1 MKQRI
6 WLVPQKQQYCN
17 NTTWVWLLL
26 SWGQLFRFDL
36 SLMLLIAWSRCPPF
50 GYVFKTLLN
59 MTRLG
64 TPKCKNMAS
73 RCFLL
78 SSTNKQIV
86 FLVIWPGT
94 AKQGHTCAGKVNL
107 IQLLICPVPYMS
119 ITREGALLIS
129 ILHVL
134 AMSFRDT
141 FPNQVSLR
149 KVLLNNVLHSL
160 HSLHSWH
167 SWERHV
173 APLRVSPAHI

>member
-1 MKQRI
+1 MRQRI
-6 WLVPQKQQYCN
+6 WLVPQQQYCN

-26 SWGQLFRFDL
+26 SCGQLFRFDL
-36 SLMLLIAWSRCPPF
+36 SLMLLIAWSRCPPL
-50 GYVFKTLLN
+50 GYLFKTCMN
-59 MTRLG
+59 MTRQG

-94 AKQGHTCAGKVNL
+94 VKQGHTCAGKVNL

-134 AMSFRDT
+134 AMSFRDAL
-141 FPNQVSLR
+141 PNQVSLT

-160 HSLHSWH
+160 HPLHPLHSW
-167 SWERHV
+167 EPHV

>member
-1 MKQRI
+1 MRHRI
-6 WLVPQKQQYCN
+6 WSVPQQQYCN

-26 SWGQLFRFDL
+26 SWEQLFRFDL

-64 TPKCKNMAS
+64 TPRCKVMAS

-86 FLVIWPGT
+86 FLVLWPGT
-94 AKQGHTCAGKVNL
+94 AKQGNTCAGKVNL
-107 IQLLICPVPYMS
+107 IQLLICPIPYMS

-129 ILHVL
+129 ILLLSTRLV
-134 AMSFRDT
+134 SNFRYT
-141 FPNQVSLR
+141 WKVPSLI
-149 KVLLNNVLHSL
+149 LLPSIPKLSQGRL
-160 HSLHSWH
+160 FT
-167 SWERHV
+167 
-173 APLRVSPAHI
+173 SPRG

>member
-1 MKQRI
+1 MVGATTTILQQHHMSLITSVLRAAVPFWSQSHALDSLKQ
-6 WLVPQKQQYCN
+6 VP
-17 NTTWVWLLL
+17 
-26 SWGQLFRFDL
+26 SFRL
-36 SLMLLIAWSRCPPF
+36 YA
-50 GYVFKTLLN
+50 FKTLLN

-94 AKQGHTCAGKVNL
+94 VKQGHTCAGKVNL

-134 AMSFRDT
+134 AMSFRDAL
-141 FPNQVSLR
+141 PNQVSLT

-160 HSLHSWH
+160 HPLHPLHSW
-167 SWERHV
+167 EPHV